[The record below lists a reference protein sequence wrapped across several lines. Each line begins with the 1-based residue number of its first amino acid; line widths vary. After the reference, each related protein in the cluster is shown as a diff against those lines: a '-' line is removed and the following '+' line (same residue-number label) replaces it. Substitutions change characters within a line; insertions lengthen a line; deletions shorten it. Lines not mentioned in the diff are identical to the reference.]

1 MWLAALAEPP
11 RLYARPLAIEKAAA
25 TPGAIEAVYSWA
37 VELGQLEA
45 FVEAQRRGSI
55 TRAALALDVT
65 QPTLTARLRGLET
78 ELGTPLLV
86 RGRRG
91 VTLTPAGRRFLP
103 RAMAALEAVRRGV
116 ADTRSAREARGGFLT
131 LGLAS
136 DLALYLAPA
145 ALARFARSHPDVE
158 VTVRSGRS
166 RAVAEALRADEIE
179 IALVSQLVVLPE
191 LASRPL
197 FTEDV
202 PVVVSRAHAFGRR
215 TRVSVHDLAMSGLV
229 IRDPAAYLHSLTLA
243 FFAQAGT
250 APRILMELDNTEA
263 CKRVVLAGFG
273 AALLPEMA
281 IRDELRRGELVVL
294 RVDGVPTP
302 TRTIHALWRT
312 GAEPSATA
320 NALLRTLP
328 RAS

>member
-1 MWLAALAEPP
+1 
-11 RLYARPLAIEKAAA
+11 
-25 TPGAIEAVYSWA
+25 
-37 VELGQLEA
+37 VELGQLEG

-55 TRAALALDVT
+55 TRAAEALDIT
-65 QPTLTARLRGLET
+65 QPTLTARLRGLER

-91 VTLTPAGRRFLP
+91 VSLTAAGRRFLP
-103 RAMAALEAVRRGV
+103 RAMAALESVRRGV
-116 ADTRSAREARGGFLT
+116 ADTKSARDARGGFLT

-145 ALARFARSHPDVE
+145 ALARFARTHPDVE

-179 IALVSQLVVLPE
+179 IALVSQLIVLPE
-191 LASRPL
+191 IASRPL

-202 PVVVSRAHAFGRR
+202 PVVVGRGHAFSKR
-215 TRVSVHDLAMSGLV
+215 TRVSMEDLALSGLV
-229 IRDPAAYLHSLTLA
+229 IRDPAAYLHTLTLA
-243 FFAQAGT
+243 WFAQAGT

-263 CKRVVLAGFG
+263 CKRVVAAGFG

-281 IRDELRRGELVVL
+281 IRDELRRGELTTL
-294 RVDGVPTP
+294 RVEGASVPK
-302 TRTIHALWRT
+302 RTIHALWRA

-320 NALLRTLP
+320 TALLKTLP
-328 RAS
+328 RAN

>member
-1 MWLAALAEPP
+1 M
-11 RLYARPLAIEKAAA
+11 
-25 TPGAIEAVYSWA
+25 
-37 VELGQLEA
+37 ELGQLEA

-55 TRAALALDVT
+55 TRAAEALDVT
-65 QPTLTARLRGLET
+65 QPTLTARLRGLER
-78 ELGTPLLV
+78 ELGTPLLI

-91 VTLTPAGRRFLP
+91 VTLTAAGRRFLP
-103 RAMAALEAVRRGV
+103 RALSALEAVRRGV
-116 ADTRSAREARGGFLT
+116 AETRSAREARGGFLT

-179 IALVSQLVVLPE
+179 LALVSQLVVLPE
-191 LASRPL
+191 LSSRPL

-202 PVVVSRAHAFGRR
+202 PVVVGRGHAFAKRS
-215 TRVSVHDLAMSGLV
+215 RVAIADLAMSGLV
-229 IRDPAAYLHSLTLA
+229 IRDPAAYLHTLTLA
-243 FFAQAGT
+243 YFAEAGT

-281 IRDELRRGELVVL
+281 IRDELRRGELITL
-294 RVDGVPTP
+294 RVEGGSTP
-302 TRTIHALWRT
+302 KRTIHALWRA
-312 GAEPSATA
+312 GGEPSATA
-320 NALLRTLP
+320 NALLRSLP
-328 RAS
+328 SARS

>member
-1 MWLAALAEPP
+1 M
-11 RLYARPLAIEKAAA
+11 
-25 TPGAIEAVYSWA
+25 
-37 VELGQLEA
+37 ELGQLEA

-55 TRAALALDVT
+55 TRAAEALELT
-65 QPTLTARLRGLET
+65 QPTLSVRLRGLER
-78 ELGTPLLV
+78 ELGAPLLV

-91 VTLTPAGRRFLP
+91 VTLTAAGRRFLP

-136 DLALYLAPA
+136 DLALYLAPH
-145 ALARFARSHPDVE
+145 ALARFARTHPDVE
-158 VTVRSGRS
+158 LTVRSGRS
-166 RAVAEALRADEIE
+166 RAVAEALRSDEIE
-179 IALVSQLVVLPE
+179 IALVSQLIVLPE

-197 FTEDV
+197 FTESV
-202 PVVVSRAHAFGRR
+202 PVVVSRGHAFARR
-215 TRVSVHDLAMSGLV
+215 SRVSIEELAGSGLV
-229 IRDPAAYLHSLTLA
+229 IRDPAAYLHALTLA
-243 FFAQAGT
+243 YFASAGT

-273 AALLPEMA
+273 AALLPQMA
-281 IRDELRRGELVVL
+281 IRDELRRAELVVV
-294 RVDGVPTP
+294 RVEGVSTP
-302 TRTIHALWRT
+302 ERTIHALWRT

-320 NALLRTLP
+320 NALLKTLP

>member
-1 MWLAALAEPP
+1 M
-11 RLYARPLAIEKAAA
+11 
-25 TPGAIEAVYSWA
+25 
-37 VELGQLEA
+37 ELGQLEA

-55 TRAALALDVT
+55 TRAAEALDVT
-65 QPTLTARLRGLET
+65 QPTLTARLRGLER
-78 ELGTPLLV
+78 ELGAALLV

-116 ADTRSAREARGGFLT
+116 ADTRSARDARGGFLT

-145 ALARFARSHPDVE
+145 ALARFARTHPDVE

-191 LASRPL
+191 LTSRPL

-202 PVVVSRAHAFGRR
+202 PVVVSRGHPFARR
-215 TRVSVHDLAMSGLV
+215 ARIAMDDLAMSGLV
-229 IRDPAAYLHSLTLA
+229 IRDPAAYLHTITLA

-273 AALLPEMA
+273 AALLPQMA
-281 IRDELRRGELVVL
+281 IRDELRRGELVVV
-294 RVDGVPTP
+294 RVEGVPTP
-302 TRTIHALWRT
+302 SRTIHALWRA
-312 GAEPSATA
+312 GADPSPTA
-320 NALLRTLP
+320 SALLRTLP
-328 RAS
+328 RPS

>member
-1 MWLAALAEPP
+1 M
-11 RLYARPLAIEKAAA
+11 
-25 TPGAIEAVYSWA
+25 
-37 VELGQLEA
+37 GQLEA

-55 TRAALALDVT
+55 TRAAEALELT
-65 QPTLTARLRGLET
+65 QPTLTARLRGLER

-103 RAMAALEAVRRGV
+103 RALAALEAVRRGV
-116 ADTRSAREARGGFLT
+116 AETRSAREARGGFLT

-145 ALARFARSHPDVE
+145 ALARFARTHPDVE

-197 FTEDV
+197 FTDDV
-202 PVVVSRAHAFGRR
+202 PVVVSRCHAFARR
-215 TRVSVHDLAMSGLV
+215 SRVSMDDLALSGLV
-229 IRDPAAYLHSLTLA
+229 IRDPAAYLHTLTLA

-281 IRDELRRGELVVL
+281 IRDELRRGELVVV
-294 RVDGVPTP
+294 RVEGVSAPS
-302 TRTIHALWRT
+302 RTIHALWRT

-320 NALLRTLP
+320 NALLRVLP

>member
-1 MWLAALAEPP
+1 ML
-11 RLYARPLAIEKAAA
+11 
-25 TPGAIEAVYSWA
+25 

-55 TRAALALDVT
+55 TRAAAALDLT
-65 QPTLTARLRGLET
+65 QPTLTARLRGLER

-91 VTLTPAGRRFLP
+91 VTLTAAGRRFLP

-145 ALARFARSHPDVE
+145 ALARFARTHPDVE

-179 IALVSQLVVLPE
+179 IALVSQLIVLPE
-191 LASRPL
+191 IASRPL
-197 FTEDV
+197 FTEGV
-202 PVVVSRAHAFGRR
+202 PVVVGRTHPFAKRSRVAVA
-215 TRVSVHDLAMSGLV
+215 DLASSGIV
-229 IRDPAAYLHSLTLA
+229 IRDPAAHLHTLTLA
-243 FFAQAGT
+243 FFAQADT
-250 APRILMELDNTEA
+250 APRILMELDNTES

-281 IRDELRRGELVVL
+281 IRDELRRGELIVV
-294 RVDGVPTP
+294 RVESMSTP
-302 TRTIHALWRT
+302 TRTIHALWRA

-320 NALLRTLP
+320 NALLKSLP
-328 RAS
+328 GGRGPRLASA

>member
-1 MWLAALAEPP
+1 M
-11 RLYARPLAIEKAAA
+11 
-25 TPGAIEAVYSWA
+25 
-37 VELGQLEA
+37 ELRQLEA

-55 TRAALALDVT
+55 TRAAEALDLT
-65 QPTLTARLRGLET
+65 QPTLTARLRGLEA
-78 ELGTPLLV
+78 ELGTPLLL
-86 RGRRG
+86 RGQRG
-91 VTLTPAGRRFLP
+91 VTLTAAGRRFLP

-116 ADTRSAREARGGFLT
+116 ADTRSARDARGGFLT

-136 DLALYLAPA
+136 DLALYLAPV
-145 ALARFARSHPDVE
+145 ALARFARTHPDVE

-202 PVVVSRAHAFGRR
+202 PVVVGRTHAFAKR
-215 TRVSVHDLAMSGLV
+215 TRVSADDLAMSGLV
-229 IRDPAAYLHSLTLA
+229 IRDPSAYLHTLTLA

-281 IRDELRRGELVVL
+281 IREEVRRGELVTV
-294 RVDGVPTP
+294 RVESVPTP
-302 TRTIHALWRT
+302 TRTIHALWRA
-312 GAEPSATA
+312 GLEPSPTA
-320 NALLRTLP
+320 NALLKALP

>member
-1 MWLAALAEPP
+1 M
-11 RLYARPLAIEKAAA
+11 
-25 TPGAIEAVYSWA
+25 
-37 VELGQLEA
+37 ELGQLEA

-55 TRAALALDVT
+55 TRAAEALDLT
-65 QPTLTARLRGLET
+65 QPTLTARLRGLER

-91 VTLTPAGRRFLP
+91 VSLTAAGRRFLP

-116 ADTRSAREARGGFLT
+116 ADTRSARDARGGFLT

-145 ALARFARSHPDVE
+145 ALARFARTHPDVE

-202 PVVVSRAHAFGRR
+202 PVVVGKGHPFARRSR
-215 TRVSVHDLAMSGLV
+215 VPVEELALSGLV
-229 IRDPAAYLHSLTLA
+229 VRDPAAYLHTVTLA
-243 FFAQAGT
+243 YFAEAGT

-281 IRDELRRGELVVL
+281 IHDELRRGDLVSI
-294 RVDGVPTP
+294 RVEGTSVPK
-302 TRTIHALWRT
+302 RAIHALWRA

-320 NALLRTLP
+320 SALLRTLP
-328 RAS
+328 GAPPQRTARA

>member
-1 MWLAALAEPP
+1 
-11 RLYARPLAIEKAAA
+11 
-25 TPGAIEAVYSWA
+25 

-45 FVEAQRRGSI
+45 FVEAHRRGSI
-55 TRAALALDVT
+55 TRAADALDLT
-65 QPTLTARLRGLET
+65 QPTVTARLRGLERD
-78 ELGTPLLV
+78 LGTPLLV

-91 VTLTPAGRRFLP
+91 VTLTAAGRRFLP

-116 ADTRSAREARGGFLT
+116 ADTRSAREAHGGFLT

-145 ALARFARSHPDVE
+145 ALARFARTHPDVE

-166 RAVAEALRADEIE
+166 RAVAELLRADEIE

-197 FTEDV
+197 FAEDV
-202 PVVVSRAHAFGRR
+202 PVVVGRTHAFARR
-215 TRVSVHDLAMSGLV
+215 TRVSMEDLAMSGLV
-229 IRDPAAYLHSLTLA
+229 IRDPAAYLHTLTLGY
-243 FFAQAGT
+243 FAAAGT

-263 CKRVVLAGFG
+263 CKRIVLAGFG

-281 IRDELRRGELVVL
+281 IRDELRRGDLSVI
-294 RVDGVPTP
+294 RVEGAATP
-302 TRTIHALWRT
+302 RRTVHALWRT

-320 NALLRTLP
+320 NALLRALP

>member
-1 MWLAALAEPP
+1 
-11 RLYARPLAIEKAAA
+11 
-25 TPGAIEAVYSWA
+25 

-55 TRAALALDVT
+55 TRAAEALELT
-65 QPTLTARLRGLET
+65 QPTLTARLRGLER
-78 ELGTPLLV
+78 ELGTALLV

-91 VTLTPAGRRFLP
+91 VTLTAAGRRFLP

-145 ALARFARSHPDVE
+145 ALARFARTHPDVE

-197 FTEDV
+197 FSEDV
-202 PVVVSRAHAFGRR
+202 PVVVGRSHAFARR
-215 TRVSVHDLAMSGLV
+215 SRVAIEDLALSGLV
-229 IRDPAAYLHSLTLA
+229 IRDPAAYLHTLTLA
-243 FFAQAGT
+243 YFAGAGT

-281 IRDELRRGELVVL
+281 IRDELRRGELVVV
-294 RVDGVPTP
+294 RVDGVSVPR
-302 TRTIHALWRT
+302 RTIHALWRT

-320 NALLRTLP
+320 NALLKALP
-328 RAS
+328 RVA

>member
-1 MWLAALAEPP
+1 M
-11 RLYARPLAIEKAAA
+11 
-25 TPGAIEAVYSWA
+25 
-37 VELGQLEA
+37 ELGQLEA

-55 TRAALALDVT
+55 TRAAAALELT
-65 QPTLTARLRGLET
+65 QPTVTARLRGLER

-86 RGRRG
+86 RGQRG
-91 VTLTPAGRRFLP
+91 VTLTAAGRRFLP

-116 ADTRSAREARGGFLT
+116 ADTRSSREARGGFLT

-145 ALARFARSHPDVE
+145 ALARFARTHPDVE
-158 VTVRSGRS
+158 VSVRSGRS

-202 PVVVSRAHAFGRR
+202 PVVVGRSHPFARRA
-215 TRVSVHDLAMSGLV
+215 RVAIDDLAMSGLV
-229 IRDPAAYLHSLTLA
+229 IRDPAAYLHTLTLGY
-243 FFAQAGT
+243 FAQAGT

-263 CKRVVLAGFG
+263 CKRVVQAGFG
-273 AALLPEMA
+273 AALLPQMA
-281 IRDELRRGELVVL
+281 IRDELRRGELVVV
-294 RVDGVPTP
+294 RVDGPATP
-302 TRTIHALWRT
+302 RRTVHALWRT
-312 GAEPSATA
+312 GADPSPSA
-320 NALLRTLP
+320 NALLKALP

>member
-1 MWLAALAEPP
+1 M
-11 RLYARPLAIEKAAA
+11 
-25 TPGAIEAVYSWA
+25 
-37 VELGQLEA
+37 ELGQLEA

-55 TRAALALDVT
+55 TRAAEALDLT
-65 QPTLTARLRGLET
+65 QPTVTARLHGLER

-91 VTLTPAGRRFLP
+91 VTLTAAGRRFLP

-116 ADTRSAREARGGFLT
+116 ADTRSARDAHGGFLT

-145 ALARFARSHPDVE
+145 ALAKFARTHPDVE

-191 LASRPL
+191 LAARPL

-202 PVVVSRAHAFGRR
+202 PVVVGKSHPFARRGR
-215 TRVSVHDLAMSGLV
+215 VAIEDLALSGLV
-229 IRDPAAYLHSLTLA
+229 VRDPAAYLHALTLA
-243 FFAQAGT
+243 YFAQAGT

-281 IRDELRRGELVVL
+281 IRDELRRGELVTV
-294 RVDGVPTP
+294 RVESASTP
-302 TRTIHALWRT
+302 TRTIHALWRA
-312 GAEPSATA
+312 GAEPSPTV
-320 NALLRTLP
+320 NALLRILP
-328 RAS
+328 RTS

>member
-1 MWLAALAEPP
+1 
-11 RLYARPLAIEKAAA
+11 
-25 TPGAIEAVYSWA
+25 

-45 FVEAQRRGSI
+45 FVESHRRGSI
-55 TRAALALDVT
+55 TRAAEALDLT
-65 QPTLTARLRGLET
+65 QPTLTARLRGLER

-91 VTLTPAGRRFLP
+91 VTLTAAGRRFLP
-103 RAMAALEAVRRGV
+103 RAVAALEAVRRGV
-116 ADTRSAREARGGFLT
+116 ADTRSSREARGGFLT

-179 IALVSQLVVLPE
+179 IALVSQLIVLPE
-191 LASRPL
+191 IASRPL

-202 PVVVSRAHAFGRR
+202 PVVVGRAHPFAKRA
-215 TRVSVHDLAMSGLV
+215 RVAIEDLAMAGLV
-229 IRDPAAYLHSLTLA
+229 IRDPAAHLHTLTLG
-243 FFAQAGT
+243 FFAQANT

-263 CKRVVLAGFG
+263 CKRVVVAGLG

-281 IRDELRRGELVVL
+281 IRDELRRGELIVL
-294 RVDGVPTP
+294 RVENLPTP
-302 TRTIHALWRT
+302 QRTIHALWRA
-312 GAEPSATA
+312 GGEPSATA
-320 NALLRTLP
+320 SALLKALP

>member
-1 MWLAALAEPP
+1 M
-11 RLYARPLAIEKAAA
+11 
-25 TPGAIEAVYSWA
+25 
-37 VELGQLEA
+37 ELGQLEA
-45 FVEAQRRGSI
+45 LVEAQRRGSI
-55 TRAALALDVT
+55 TRAAEALDVA
-65 QPTLTARLRGLET
+65 QPTLTARLRGLER

-91 VTLTPAGRRFLP
+91 VTLTAAGRRFLP
-103 RAMAALEAVRRGV
+103 RALAALEAVRRGV

-145 ALARFARSHPDVE
+145 ALARFARTHPDVE

-166 RAVAEALRADEIE
+166 RVVAEALRADEIE
-179 IALVSQLVVLPE
+179 VALVSQLVVLPE

-202 PVVVSRAHAFGRR
+202 PVVVGRGHTFAKRSRVAIE
-215 TRVSVHDLAMSGLV
+215 DLALSGLV
-229 IRDPAAYLHSLTLA
+229 VRDPAAYLHTLTLSY
-243 FFAQAGT
+243 FAGGGT

-263 CKRVVLAGFG
+263 CKRVVQAGFG

-281 IRDELRRGELVVL
+281 IRDELRRGDLIVV
-294 RVDGVPTP
+294 RVEGTAVPK
-302 TRTIHALWRT
+302 RTIHALWRA
-312 GAEPSATA
+312 GAEPSAIV
-320 NALLRTLP
+320 NALLKTLP
-328 RAS
+328 RAA

>member
-1 MWLAALAEPP
+1 M
-11 RLYARPLAIEKAAA
+11 
-25 TPGAIEAVYSWA
+25 
-37 VELGQLEA
+37 ELGQLEA

-55 TRAALALDVT
+55 TRAAEALDVT
-65 QPTLTARLRGLET
+65 QPTLTARLRGLER
-78 ELGTPLLV
+78 ELGTSLLV

-91 VTLTPAGRRFLP
+91 VTLTAAGRRFLP

-136 DLALYLAPA
+136 DLALYLAPV

-166 RAVAEALRADEIE
+166 RAVAEALRADAIE
-179 IALVSQLVVLPE
+179 LALVSQLVVLPE

-202 PVVVSRAHAFGRR
+202 PVVVGRGHAFAKRS
-215 TRVSVHDLAMSGLV
+215 RVSVQDLALSGLV
-229 IRDPAAYLHSLTLA
+229 IRDPAAYLHTLTLA
-243 FFAQAGT
+243 YFADAGT

-281 IRDELRRGELVVL
+281 IRDELRRGELIIL
-294 RVDGVPTP
+294 RVEGASTRK
-302 TRTIHALWRT
+302 RTIHALWRT
-312 GAEPSATA
+312 GGEPSPTA
-320 NALLRTLP
+320 NALLKSLP
-328 RAS
+328 RVA

>member
-1 MWLAALAEPP
+1 M
-11 RLYARPLAIEKAAA
+11 
-25 TPGAIEAVYSWA
+25 
-37 VELGQLEA
+37 ELGQLEA

-55 TRAALALDVT
+55 TRAADALELT
-65 QPTLTARLRGLET
+65 QPTVTARLRGLER
-78 ELGTPLLV
+78 ELGTSLLV

-91 VTLTPAGRRFLP
+91 VSLTAAGRRFLP

-116 ADTRSAREARGGFLT
+116 ADTRSARDARGGFLT

-145 ALARFARSHPDVE
+145 ALARFARTHPDVE

-197 FTEDV
+197 FTENV
-202 PVVVSRAHAFGRR
+202 PVVVGKTHAFARR
-215 TRVSVHDLAMSGLV
+215 ARVQLEELALSGIV
-229 IRDPAAYLHSLTLA
+229 IRDPSAYLHALTLA
-243 FFAQAGT
+243 YFAEAGT

-263 CKRVVLAGFG
+263 CKRVVIAGFG

-281 IRDELRRGELVVL
+281 IRDELRRGDLVSI
-294 RVDGVPTP
+294 RVEGASVRK
-302 TRTIHALWRT
+302 RTIHALWRA

-320 NALLRTLP
+320 NALLSTLP
-328 RAS
+328 GAKGQKQAQGE

>member
-1 MWLAALAEPP
+1 M
-11 RLYARPLAIEKAAA
+11 
-25 TPGAIEAVYSWA
+25 
-37 VELGQLEA
+37 ELGQLEG

-55 TRAALALDVT
+55 TRAAEALDIT
-65 QPTLTARLRGLET
+65 QPTLTARLRGLER

-91 VTLTPAGRRFLP
+91 VSLTAAGRRFLP
-103 RAMAALEAVRRGV
+103 RAMSALESVRRGV
-116 ADTRSAREARGGFLT
+116 ADTKSARDARGGFLT

-179 IALVSQLVVLPE
+179 IALVSQLIVLPE
-191 LASRPL
+191 IASRPL

-202 PVVVSRAHAFGRR
+202 PVVVGRGHAFSKR
-215 TRVSVHDLAMSGLV
+215 TRVSMEDLALSGLV
-229 IRDPAAYLHSLTLA
+229 IRDPSAYLHTLTLA
-243 FFAQAGT
+243 WFAEAGT

-281 IRDELRRGELVVL
+281 IRDELRRGELTTL
-294 RVDGVPTP
+294 RVDGAPVPK
-302 TRTIHALWRT
+302 RTIHALWRA

-320 NALLRTLP
+320 NALLKTLP